1 MLDKKQ
7 MDRINELAKIAK
19 ERDLTSEEKKEQDQL
34 RKEYLAKFR
43 KSFRKRLENID
54 IEYVD

>member
-1 MLDKKQ
+1 MNKELIEKINKLANKKK
-7 MDRINELAKIAK
+7 DVGLTK
-19 ERDLTSEEKKEQDQL
+19 EEEKLQKKL
-34 RKEYLAKFR
+34 REEYIKKFR

>member
-1 MLDKKQ
+1 MNKELIDQ
-7 MDRINELAKIAK
+7 INQLAKKKK
-19 ERDLTSEEKKEQDQL
+19 EEGLTESEEKRQKEL
-34 RKEYLAKFR
+34 REEYLKLFR